1 MFLFLLQLVSMANY
15 LRSWGLA
22 EVIPVIYSRS
32 CYRVHNKTVLHRDS
46 RVGRAFEALL
56 LSLSIPLTE
65 TPTCDSRSRSGSRP
79 NSAPFLI
86 EDGLLYTGGAPNG
99 ASTISTS
106 ASLAMAH
113 PAGAEP
119 HNAAPGNPPSLS
131 ARRRANSVATPESS
145 YDNTNTR
152 GTLQHHM
159 GRQQHHSS
167 FASHASTGTPVPSSA
182 GGATAAGGHY
192 MVSPA
197 ISKYRQRREGFQ
209 RDDSYLTGAYG
220 SLRNSRSSEGLL
232 KSLAHV
238 AQGAVAGVLRRD
250 IPGYHSRNDIHTPL
264 SEPSSVPAVAPT
276 LARSVTT
283 LVPTAPKVPLLTTST
298 SDGDAPVPAG
308 TGAETS
314 TVKTTSSAVPT
325 ARGVM
330 RGHSTNTATAGIHAV
345 LSAVFFGQNLTHA
358 GIAQPSASA
367 QAPESSFRDIAS
379 AKAAQDTNTSERL
392 SSRPLPPPPTSVRSK
407 TGPAE
412 PRAGP
417 VPIAASRDEWSQPSH
432 SGANNTT
439 NEVVLSASYPPSALN
454 SSNLSNA
461 NREMGFQHVVDL
473 AEVGGMHV
481 PPSRSPLPTSGEDNL
496 FSTLGN
502 NNSHSKSPFADE
514 TPGYAAEDTM
524 PVVVHSLD
532 VADNIPPQYSLPV
545 VLSAFDG
552 CRVLQEV
559 IDRLPGPLRDYSV
572 EIVVFLLR

>member
-1 MFLFLLQLVSMANY
+1 
-15 LRSWGLA
+15 
-22 EVIPVIYSRS
+22 
-32 CYRVHNKTVLHRDS
+32 
-46 RVGRAFEALL
+46 
-56 LSLSIPLTE
+56 
-65 TPTCDSRSRSGSRP
+65 
-79 NSAPFLI
+79 
-86 EDGLLYTGGAPNG
+86 
-99 ASTISTS
+99 
-106 ASLAMAH
+106 
-113 PAGAEP
+113 
-119 HNAAPGNPPSLS
+119 
-131 ARRRANSVATPESS
+131 
-145 YDNTNTR
+145 
-152 GTLQHHM
+152 
-159 GRQQHHSS
+159 
-167 FASHASTGTPVPSSA
+167 
-182 GGATAAGGHY
+182 

-238 AQGAVAGVLRRD
+238 AQGTVGGALRRD

-264 SEPSSVPAVAPT
+264 SEPSSVPAVMPT

-283 LVPTAPKVPLLTTST
+283 MPAAPKVPQLTTST
-298 SDGDAPVPAG
+298 SQGDAPVPVG
-308 TGAETS
+308 TGADPN
-314 TVKTTSSAVPT
+314 TVKTTASVVPT
-325 ARGVM
+325 ARGVA
-330 RGHSTNTATAGIHAV
+330 RGHSTNTATGGIHAV

-358 GIAQPSASA
+358 GIAQPSAAA

-379 AKAAQDTNTSERL
+379 AKAAQDAKTSERL

-417 VPIAASRDEWSQPSH
+417 VPIAAARDEWSQPSH
-432 SGANNTT
+432 SSANNTT
-439 NEVVLSASYPPSALN
+439 NNEVVLSASYPPSALN

-481 PPSRSPLPTSGEDNL
+481 PHARSPLPPSGEDL
-496 FSTLGN
+496 YSTLGN